1 MFRYLQ
7 PRQPREVTCH
17 DARDGEPVNPRFAS
31 VLIIG
36 VVGCLMTMP
45 GCGGSSAPKR
55 DAADVQVLQ
64 GTTPQASSAGAVGN
78 YKPTGTIIVD
88 TGFRPPADGFAFENY
103 GTGAAVKN
111 LTPAAV
117 EGLFGSEVCTS
128 GTGNTCLLIPPA
140 RAWMEEEN
148 DALAAGHC
156 FGMALSASRFYGRQL
171 YPEGFGGASPAQL
184 ALTGNAALQRTIAQG
199 SALQE
204 LPAIRQKAIPGTP
217 NDILDALIKGMRA
230 HKPLYVLGLFRTD
243 GGGGHAITPY
253 AVEDRGD
260 GRFAVLVYDNNY
272 PASPGC
278 LVDRRQRVEVHRP
291 VPRRPQRLRRR
302 GRRRVWRV
310 TPKGLVPCPFCNGKN
325 RSTSEAGSQ
334 QFNEIALEGD
344 ATNHA
349 HVLVTDAKGRRTGYV
364 NRRIVNEIPGAQ
376 VLRRLSNKTWKE
388 DAEPVYLIPA
398 NRPISVLVNGA
409 EIRRPVVERLE
420 FIGPGDRVAAEG
432 IALRR
437 GESVKLHFAGDGSRV
452 SLRTDPAH
460 NESPVLRVGIE
471 DAPDSYDFALKAKR
485 MTGGSKLTVRLDKP
499 NYQFDIDTRG
509 VKKAKATTYDVRF
522 GRYDLKF
529 ERMTPSGTM
538 TFRHPN
544 LLIPAGTVAKLDY
557 KEFSDQQRTLDLELQ
572 QGGKTKIEKLRG

>member
-1 MFRYLQ
+1 M
-7 PRQPREVTCH
+7 
-17 DARDGEPVNPRFAS
+17 
-31 VLIIG
+31 
-36 VVGCLMTMP
+36 
-45 GCGGSSAPKR
+45 
-55 DAADVQVLQ
+55 
-64 GTTPQASSAGAVGN
+64 GN

-272 PASPGC
+272 PGITRAVSFDRHANAWKFIAQSNPADPQQVYGGQGQESNLALYPG
-278 LVDRRQRVEVHRP
+278 
-291 VPRRPQRLRRR
+291 
-302 GRRRVWRV
+302 V

-409 EIRRPVVERLE
+409 EIRKPVVERLE

-557 KEFSDQQRTLDLELQ
+557 KGFSDQQRTLDLELQ
-572 QGGKTKIEKLRG
+572 HGGKTKIEKLRG

>member
-1 MFRYLQ
+1 M
-7 PRQPREVTCH
+7 
-17 DARDGEPVNPRFAS
+17 NPRFAS

-36 VVGCLMTMP
+36 VVGCLMTLP

-78 YKPTGTIIVD
+78 YKPTGRIIVD

-128 GTGNTCLLIPPA
+128 GTGNTCVLIPPA

-272 PASPGC
+272 PGITRAVSFDRHANAWKFIAQSNPADPQQVYGGQGQESNLALYPG
-278 LVDRRQRVEVHRP
+278 
-291 VPRRPQRLRRR
+291 
-302 GRRRVWRV
+302 V

>member
-1 MFRYLQ
+1 M
-7 PRQPREVTCH
+7 
-17 DARDGEPVNPRFAS
+17 
-31 VLIIG
+31 
-36 VVGCLMTMP
+36 
-45 GCGGSSAPKR
+45 
-55 DAADVQVLQ
+55 
-64 GTTPQASSAGAVGN
+64 GN
-78 YKPTGTIIVD
+78 YKPTGRIIVD

-230 HKPLYVLGLFRTD
+230 HKPLYVLGLFRTY

-272 PASPGC
+272 PGITRAVSFDRHANAWKFIAQSNPADPQQVYGGQGQESNLALYPG
-278 LVDRRQRVEVHRP
+278 
-291 VPRRPQRLRRR
+291 
-302 GRRRVWRV
+302 V

-364 NRRIVNEIPGAQ
+364 NRRIVNEIPSAQ

-529 ERMTPSGTM
+529 ERMTPSGMM

-557 KEFSDQQRTLDLELQ
+557 KGFSDQQRTLDLELQ
-572 QGGKTKIEKLRG
+572 HGGKTKIEKLRG